1 MDKIYNMGKQI
12 DFNNSTYYFKSE
24 NLIAINFIGFRG
36 PLNISIEKQKK
47 IKSNLDLS
55 AITTGNPKAKSKE
68 QLDTIKNIKNLY
80 KSKEEI
86 MKLHNDYAKIKSEAM
101 YRAKLGTGLKILTP
115 KQMLQRWP
123 IAVAQVK
130 AGNIQKLNQKIS

>member
-36 PLNISIEKQKK
+36 PLNISIEKQK
-47 IKSNLDLS
+47 IKSNLNLS
-55 AITTGNPKAKSKE
+55 AITTGNPKAKSKD

-86 MKLHNDYAKIKSEAM
+86 MKLHNDYAKIKSEV
-101 YRAKLGTGLKILTP
+101 YSKI
-115 KQMLQRWP
+115 
-123 IAVAQVK
+123 
-130 AGNIQKLNQKIS
+130 

>member
-47 IKSNLDLS
+47 IKSNLNLS
-55 AITTGNPKAKSKE
+55 AIATGNPKAKSKE

-86 MKLHNDYAKIKSEAM
+86 MKLHNDYAKIKSEAI
-101 YRAKLGTGLKILTP
+101 YRVKLGTGLKILTP

>member
-12 DFNNSTYYFKSE
+12 NFNNSTYYFKSE

-47 IKSNLDLS
+47 IKSSLNLS

>member
-86 MKLHNDYAKIKSEAM
+86 MKLHYDYAKIKSEAI
-101 YRAKLGTGLKILTP
+101 YRVKLGTGLKILTP
-115 KQMLQRWP
+115 KQMLQR
-123 IAVAQVK
+123 
-130 AGNIQKLNQKIS
+130 

>member
-24 NLIAINFIGFRG
+24 NFIAINFIGFRG

-47 IKSNLDLS
+47 IKSNLNLS
-55 AITTGNPKAKSKE
+55 AITTGNPKAKSKD
-68 QLDTIKNIKNLY
+68 QLDIIKNTKNLY

-86 MKLHNDYAKIKSEAM
+86 MKLHNDYL
-101 YRAKLGTGLKILTP
+101 KLSLKLCTEQNLVQDL
-115 KQMLQRWP
+115 KH
-123 IAVAQVK
+123 
-130 AGNIQKLNQKIS
+130 